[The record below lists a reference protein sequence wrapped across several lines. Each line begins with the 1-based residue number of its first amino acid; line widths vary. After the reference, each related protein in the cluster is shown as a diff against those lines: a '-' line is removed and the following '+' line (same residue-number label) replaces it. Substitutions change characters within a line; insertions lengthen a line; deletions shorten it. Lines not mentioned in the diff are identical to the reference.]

1 MPPWDLDM
9 HTILNVESDQV
20 LTTSS
25 LDAISFST
33 FHLFR
38 NLQASISPIVWTCAG
53 VYHYKKSFAPN
64 LSCEDNFKKE
74 ICFLVKV
81 VII

>member
-1 MPPWDLDM
+1 MPPRDLIM
-9 HTILNVESDQV
+9 STILKVESDQV
-20 LTTSS
+20 STTSCF
-25 LDAISFST
+25 DAISFST

-38 NLQASISPIVWTCAG
+38 NLQAGISPIAWTCAG
-53 VYHYKKSFAPN
+53 VYHHEKSFAPN